1 MEHTLS
7 DEAERALCTMLHHP
21 DLGPS
26 DGLIPACDLEFSNC
40 SQCYSVK
47 DFDQVIN
54 RKFNLLSISEL
65 NSSTE
70 GVVSFIRGNS
80 ELLNKIED
88 LGISV
93 GSDIFYHNYDDDS
106 GVFLV
111 SIDDNDI
118 ELSSEIAN
126 NIFIRV

>member
-1 MEHTLS
+1 MKLKEHFVQ
-7 DEAERALCTMLHHP
+7 CYIP

-40 SQCYSVK
+40 SQCFSVK

-70 GVVSFIRGNS
+70 GIVSFIRGNS
-80 ELLNKIED
+80 ELLDKISA

-93 GSDIFYHNYDDDS
+93 GSDIYYRDYHDDS
-106 GVFLV
+106 GVFV
-111 SIDDNDI
+111 ISIGDKNI
-118 ELSSEIAN
+118 ELSKDMAN

>member
-1 MEHTLS
+1 MFLS
-7 DEAERALCTMLHHP
+7 
-21 DLGPS
+21 
-26 DGLIPACDLEFSNC
+26 
-40 SQCYSVK
+40 K

-70 GVVSFIRGNS
+70 GIVSFIRGNS
-80 ELLNKIED
+80 ELLDKISA

-93 GSDIFYHNYDDDS
+93 GSDIYYHDYHDDS
-106 GVFLV
+106 GVFV
-111 SIDDNDI
+111 ISIGDKNI
-118 ELSSEIAN
+118 ELSKDMAN